1 MHTWKSKTR
10 DEGLRAPEFYVFP
23 IDVIRAARNPD
34 RVHPVRADAQNFQ
47 AATSNLEMS
56 VRWIAFNTQVDPVS
70 DTIGDPMNSI
80 VWLVGAI
87 VIILFALSFF
97 GLR

>member
-1 MHTWKSKTR
+1 
-10 DEGLRAPEFYVFP
+10 
-23 IDVIRAARNPD
+23 VIRAARNPD
-34 RVHPVRADAQNFQ
+34 HVHPVRADAQNFQ
-47 AATSNLEMS
+47 AATSNLDVS
-56 VRWIAFNTQVDPVS
+56 VRWIAFNTRVDPVS
-70 DTIGDPMNSI
+70 DTKGNLMNSI